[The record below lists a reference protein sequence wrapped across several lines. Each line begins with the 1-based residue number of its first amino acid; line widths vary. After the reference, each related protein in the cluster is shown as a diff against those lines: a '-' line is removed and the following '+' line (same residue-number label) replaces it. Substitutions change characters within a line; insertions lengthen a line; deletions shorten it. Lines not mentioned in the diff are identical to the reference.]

1 MKWFRK
7 SSYITAGDNAISRKE
22 NKINGRSFRRLPI
35 PCESLLNDC
44 TAFYSFGGDP
54 SLVGRV
60 TVRTLPVPN
69 LKTVESASNRRPR
82 LQPDADDRSEVVTVS
97 ASPAVTDGS
106 AGWPCDPSARRPA
119 ARAHVT

>member
-1 MKWFRK
+1 MP
-7 SSYITAGDNAISRKE
+7 S
-22 NKINGRSFRRLPI
+22 

-44 TAFYSFGGDP
+44 AAFYGFGGDP

-82 LQPDADDRSEVVTVS
+82 LQPDAEDRSEVVTDS
-97 ASPAVTDGS
+97 ASPTVTDGS

-119 ARAHVT
+119 ARAHVI